1 MTRHHTLV
9 PTDTDQDPILVMVD
23 SIAADAAELDRIYRN
38 LLAAA
43 EAEKLNAELALSD
56 MANDPVTD
64 TSDWFI
70 TSQIE
75 FHQHRIARLA
85 SEKRA
90 VIGDN
95 PKADRTRDRLQG
107 RIEIEQR
114 YLDDLL
120 EAANL
125 HDAACENQ
133 TDDRPPL

>member
-1 MTRHHTLV
+1 MTRHLTLV

-70 TSQIE
+70 TS
-75 FHQHRIARLA
+75 
-85 SEKRA
+85 
-90 VIGDN
+90 
-95 PKADRTRDRLQG
+95 
-107 RIEIEQR
+107 
-114 YLDDLL
+114 
-120 EAANL
+120 
-125 HDAACENQ
+125 
-133 TDDRPPL
+133 